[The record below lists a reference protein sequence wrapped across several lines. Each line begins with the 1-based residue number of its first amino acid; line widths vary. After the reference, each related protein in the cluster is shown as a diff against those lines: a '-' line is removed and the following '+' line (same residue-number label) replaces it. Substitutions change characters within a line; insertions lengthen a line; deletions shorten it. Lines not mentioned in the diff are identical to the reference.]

1 MCIEVITP
9 HGFCGGVDRAIKMAN
24 AALDVADAPIF
35 CLHEIVHNELVVRS
49 LERRGMRFVETLDDV
64 PEGAV
69 VIVSAHGAA
78 PSVAAEAARRGIHLV
93 DTTCPFVAA
102 AHRKIRDNFAKGVR
116 TAIIGEPSHAEVRG
130 YLGEPGACLPEDVR
144 PGEVADTVVQTTLD
158 SGEHRGV
165 CTATRDRQQA
175 VLRFVERHR
184 ESGSVGVLVVGSANS
199 SNTRRLAE
207 VAERAGAK
215 AWRVSTDE
223 EIGRLD
229 FGGVDVLGVTS
240 GASTPEDT
248 LRSVLARLREPVA
261 CDTILRVA
269 SATK

>member
-9 HGFCGGVDRAIKMAN
+9 HGFCGGVDRAIKMAD
-24 AALDVADAPIF
+24 AALDEADAPIF
-35 CLHEIVHNELVVRS
+35 CLHEIVHNELVVQS
-49 LERRGMRFVETLDDV
+49 LERRGMRFVETLDEV

-69 VIVSAHGAA
+69 AIVSAHGAA
-78 PSVAAEAARRGIHLV
+78 PSVAAEAGRRGIRLI

-130 YLGEPGACLPEDVR
+130 YLGEPGACLPGDVKQ
-144 PGEVADTVVQTTLD
+144 GEAVDTVVQTTLD

-199 SNTRRLAE
+199 SNTRRLVE

-215 AWRVSTDE
+215 AWRVSSDAE
-223 EIGRLD
+223 VDGLD
-229 FGGVDVLGVTS
+229 LGGVDVLGVTS

-248 LRSVLARLREPVA
+248 LRSVLARLRVPVA
-261 CDTILRVA
+261 CDTIPRIA
-269 SATK
+269 SATE